1 MATLNRTEA
10 PDFQLSTDYS
20 LAQPERFQSGAVP
33 VFAFRQISQEAVR
46 IELLFN
52 AGKWHEPGPGVSH
65 FVSQLLPKGTRHRN
79 AFAVAEGFESLGAH
93 LEVSPGFDIT
103 TVSLYALRKNVVEAM
118 KLLHEVLTEPAFDE
132 KELRIMKEIFL
143 QNLRVQNE
151 KTSVV
156 ASKEIR
162 KAIFGGSH
170 PYGSSLEEHQLSGLT
185 TGPLQEYYQKHFN
198 LRAVFMVGR
207 LDDQVL
213 QEVISLLP
221 PSPPFIHP
229 VDHTIQPGTSVTL
242 SRENS
247 VQASIR
253 MGTLFPAKRHSPE
266 HFATIL
272 VNHILGGF
280 FGSRLMKNIREDKG
294 LTYGIYS
301 SINHFEHAS
310 CWIIGAEVNQ
320 QNAGEAIVEIRKE
333 IAALRSVAI
342 PDEELENARN
352 YFIGSWQSENAT
364 LFSVSDKVKGL
375 FLSGLTP
382 AYYSDL
388 LQFVSSCSSAQLLE
402 AARKHFDP
410 SRLIEVR
417 VG

>member
-1 MATLNRTEA
+1 MAIPDRTQA

-20 LAQPERFQSGAVP
+20 LAQPEQFHSGTVP

-46 IELLFN
+46 IELLFD
-52 AGKWHEPGPGVSH
+52 AGKWHEPGPGISH
-65 FVSQLLPKGTRHRN
+65 FASQLLSKGTRHRN

-93 LEVSPGFDIT
+93 LEVSPGYDIT
-103 TVSLYALRKNVVEAM
+103 TVALFALRKNVVEAM
-118 KLLHEVLTEPAFDE
+118 KLLGEVLTEPAFDE
-132 KELRIMKEIFL
+132 EELRIMKEIFL

-170 PYGSSLEEHQLSGLT
+170 PYGSSLEEHQLTGLGT
-185 TGPLQEYYQKHFN
+185 IALRDYYQKHFK
-198 LRAVFMVGR
+198 LRAVFIVGR

-213 QEVISLLP
+213 REVMHLLP
-221 PSPPFIHP
+221 PSPPIVTPAEHIPHP
-229 VDHTIQPGTSVTL
+229 GRSLTL
-242 SRENS
+242 RRENS

-253 MGTLFPAKRHSPE
+253 LGALFPQKQHSAE
-266 HFATIL
+266 HFATVL

-280 FGSRLMKNIREDKG
+280 FGSRLMKNIREEKG

-301 SINHFEHAS
+301 SINHFERSS
-310 CWIIGAEVNQ
+310 CWVIGAEVNQ
-320 QNAGEAIVEIRKE
+320 QNADQALVEIRKE
-333 IAALRSVAI
+333 IEVLRSVAV
-342 PDEELENARN
+342 PVDELENARN

-364 LFSVSDKVKGL
+364 LFSVSDKIKGL
-375 FLSGLTP
+375 FLAGLTP
-382 AYYSDL
+382 AYYTDL
-388 LQFVSSCSSAQLLE
+388 LRFVSSCSSAQLLE
-402 AARKHFDP
+402 AAHHHFDP
-410 SRLIEVR
+410 ARLIEVR